1 MRPNESQILEHRIP
15 NSAKLHF
22 TVFPQNQ
29 NIIAGATYD
38 LSAATHGAARKTVAA
53 LIIQFFWVIF
63 G

>member
-1 MRPNESQILEHRIP
+1 MRPNESQIIEHRIP

-53 LIIQFFWVIF
+53 L
-63 G
+63 